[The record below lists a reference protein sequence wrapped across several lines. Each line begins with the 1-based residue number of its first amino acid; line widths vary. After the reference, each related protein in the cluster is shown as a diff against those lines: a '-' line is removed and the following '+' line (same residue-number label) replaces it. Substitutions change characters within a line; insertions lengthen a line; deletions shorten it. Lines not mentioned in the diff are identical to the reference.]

1 MRKYFLMLSL
11 IGGLLVN
18 CSKADEV
25 EKKPLPPTP
34 SPAPTPSPEKN
45 LIEAGKAY
53 TLLPEVGGANEPN
66 QVYVDLSSGKMT
78 SIRRDAWDLAFY
90 CGDDFRVI
98 LNPSIAMTVKETP
111 FTDIHKFV
119 APVSEIL
126 FDDDPKLPSRKPIAD
141 HLIDDP
147 RGILQ
152 EEAGLKGTGTA
163 IAQISE
169 KEEENKVYL
178 LNLGNEISTTTPETG
193 GINLQGA
200 HRGFMKIRVK
210 RSGNGYELSYAKNDE
225 LKDIKT
231 VTISKNAD
239 YNFVFLNLSTGK
251 TVQVQPKKKDWDL
264 CFTPST
270 SWFSTQK
277 DRIGDPFNSATF
289 FPDMI
294 ISNLHGDTKAT
305 ILQAANNKEKSEEKR
320 NAEYSTYTKEKA
332 LKINFSLEKYN
343 NQMIIGRNWRDNQQG
358 ALIRN
363 ELFYLI
369 KDGDGNYFKLKIL
382 SMKNDKGERGYPA
395 FEYELLK

>member
-18 CSKADEV
+18 CSKADET

-98 LNPSIAMTVKETP
+98 LNSSIAMTVKETP
-111 FTDIHKFV
+111 STDIHKFV
-119 APVSEIL
+119 APDTRIL
-126 FDDDPKLPSRKPIAD
+126 FSDDPRFPSRKAITD

-152 EEAGLKGTGTA
+152 EEAGLEGTGTA
-163 IAQISE
+163 IARVSE

-178 LNLGNEISTTTPETG
+178 LNLGNEISTTTPELG
-193 GINLQGA
+193 SINLQGT
-200 HRGFMKIRVK
+200 HRGFIKIRVK
-210 RSGNGYELSYAKNDE
+210 RSSNGYELSYAKNDE
-225 LKDIKT
+225 LNDIKT
-231 VTISKNAD
+231 ITISKD
-239 YNFVFLNLSTGK
+239 PEYNFVFLSLTTGQK
-251 TVQVQPKKKDWDL
+251 VQVQPKKKNWDL
-264 CFTPST
+264 CFSPST

-277 DRIGDPFNSATF
+277 DRIGDPSNSATF

-294 ISNLHGDTKAT
+294 ISNLHGQTKAT
-305 ILQAANNKEKSEEKR
+305 IFQSSDKSEEKR
-320 NAEYSTYTKEKA
+320 NAEYSAYTKEKA

-343 NQMIIGRNWRDNQQG
+343 NQMTIGRNWRDNQGG

-363 ELFYLI
+363 ELYYLI
-369 KDGDGNYFKLKIL
+369 KDGDGNYFKLKML
-382 SMKNDKGERGYPA
+382 AMKNDKGERGYPA

>member
-18 CSKADEV
+18 CSKADEA

-78 SIRRDAWDLAFY
+78 SIRRDTWDLAFY

-98 LNPSIAMTVKETP
+98 LNSSIAMTVKETP
-111 FTDIHKFV
+111 STDIHKFV
-119 APVSEIL
+119 APDTRIL
-126 FDDDPKLPSRKPIAD
+126 FSDDPRFPSRKAITD

-152 EEAGLKGTGTA
+152 EEAGLEGTGTA
-163 IAQISE
+163 IARVSE

-178 LNLGNEISTTTPETG
+178 LNLGNEISTTTPELG
-193 GINLQGA
+193 SINLQGT
-200 HRGFMKIRVK
+200 HRGFIKIRVK
-210 RSGNGYELSYAKNDE
+210 RSSNGYELSYAKNDE

-231 VTISKNAD
+231 ITISKD
-239 YNFVFLNLSTGK
+239 PEYNFVFLSLTTGQK
-251 TVQVQPKKKDWDL
+251 VQVQPKKKNWDL
-264 CFTPST
+264 CFSPST
-270 SWFSTQK
+270 SWFNTQK
-277 DRIGDPFNSATF
+277 EKIGSPFNSATF

-294 ISNLHGDTKAT
+294 ISNLHGQTKAT
-305 ILQAANNKEKSEEKR
+305 IFESSDKSEEKR
-320 NAEYSTYTKEKA
+320 NAEYTAYTKEKA
-332 LKINFSLEKYN
+332 LKIDFSKEKYN
-343 NQMIIGRNWRDNQQG
+343 SQMVIGRNWRDNQGG

-363 ELFYLI
+363 ELYYLI